1 MIEYVQCPES
11 GRSVPWS
18 NLDDDKLS
26 CKNLIKLEAS
36 VTSLIENAASDKSQV
51 STRLAK
57 IESNVI
63 SVKTGLG
70 AKIDHVV
77 VSKHSYFL

>member
-1 MIEYVQCPES
+1 MYLI
-11 GRSVPWS
+11 
-18 NLDDDKLS
+18 
-26 CKNLIKLEAS
+26 NLIKLEAS
-36 VTSLIENAASDKSQV
+36 VQSLIETAASDKSQL
-51 STRLAK
+51 SKRFEK

-70 AKIDHVV
+70 AKIDHVA